1 MLYEDDI
8 AVAIV
13 QSDLDSLLAMLPDA
27 EAQKV
32 LNGACVKL
40 LSPSCSQSTPMQFIC

>member
-32 LNGACVKL
+32 LNGACIKIIV
-40 LSPSCSQSTPMQFIC
+40 PFSQSTPMQFIC